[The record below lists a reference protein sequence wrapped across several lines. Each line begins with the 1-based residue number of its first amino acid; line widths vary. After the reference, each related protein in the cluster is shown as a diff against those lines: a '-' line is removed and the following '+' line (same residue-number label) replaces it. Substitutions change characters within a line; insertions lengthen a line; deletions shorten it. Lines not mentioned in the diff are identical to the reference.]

1 MWAAPGHSAKTM
13 LLVLAAVSQGYR
25 IGSFWNITDVQRM
38 MMFENTP
45 THLRGNVLAITGM
58 VMMVVMLPV
67 IFLINGLIAAFP
79 GNIQMVLIA
88 VGIPA
93 SLVVVFGTL
102 FKLKETVQVDITAIE
117 G

>member
-1 MWAAPGHSAKTM
+1 M
-13 LLVLAAVSQGYR
+13 LLLVIAATSQGFR
-25 IGSFWNITDVQRM
+25 IGAFWNITDVARM

-45 THLRGNVLAITGM
+45 TRFRGTVQALSGIALF
-58 VMMVVMLPV
+58 LPM
-67 IFLINGLIAAFP
+67 IPGLFLTNALIAAFP
-79 GNIQMVLIA
+79 GNIQLVLIT

-93 SLVVVFGTL
+93 NLTVILGTI